1 MFTIESYVFRKKVKR
16 NLLLKKCDAKK
27 MILIQKFV
35 RGWLCRVK
43 HAGKI
48 KRAKYDGL
56 RKTKGYQMA

>member
-1 MFTIESYVFRKKVKR
+1 
-16 NLLLKKCDAKK
+16 